1 MGLIFKTYKQLM
13 HLSIKKQTTRSTAH
27 ASQYQKNKQPDQQL
41 MHLSIKK
48 QTTRSTAHASQYQKT
63 NNPIKSGQ
71 RHFSKEDIQ
80 IAKRHMKIRS
90 TLLITRAMQIKT
102 TVQYYLTPVRM
113 TNSHHQKVNKQ
124 YMLERVCIK
133 GTPS

>member
-13 HLSIKKQTTRSTAH
+13 HLSIKK
-27 ASQYQKNKQPDQQL
+27 
-41 MHLSIKK
+41 
-48 QTTRSTAHASQYQKT
+48 T
-63 NNPIKSGQ
+63 NNPIKNGQ

-80 IAKRHMKIRS
+80 RAKRHMKIHS
-90 TLLITRAMQIKT
+90 TSLITRAMQIKT

-133 GTPS
+133 GTPSYTAGRNINWYNH